1 MRCLQ
6 NKACFYTDERK
17 IKDSQMSTDTE
28 GLYKELT
35 YKISGALYEVHNEL
49 GFVHKEN
56 IYHKAVAIELK
67 LRKLDY
73 IEEP

>member
-35 YKISGALYEVHNEL
+35 YKIIGALYEVHNEL

-56 IYHKAVAIELK
+56 IYNICAN
-67 LRKLDY
+67 LRKRGYPYKVNLC
-73 IEEP
+73 